1 MKNKMN
7 HRQKQRLARKNMTRR
22 EIIAR
27 VGIFQ
32 TEFWEE
38 RKEKIRQKVWET
50 ENNRAR
56 SKDK

>member
-1 MKNKMN
+1 MN